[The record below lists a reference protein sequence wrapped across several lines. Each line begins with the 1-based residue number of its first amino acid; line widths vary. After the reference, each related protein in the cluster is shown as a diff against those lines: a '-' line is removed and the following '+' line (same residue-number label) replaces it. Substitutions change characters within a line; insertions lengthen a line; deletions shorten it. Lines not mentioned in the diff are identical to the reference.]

1 MAAKSLDIAPK
12 PYRITDRRSSSG
24 YVSRVDHLF
33 AATQRNGERKY
44 RPPADKDT
52 HSNVT
57 NYGRRTLMTL
67 GRVIFG
73 NLPTVA
79 GAIVEQAALS
89 AEVFIPQYY
98 GADRA
103 WGDEAESW
111 LLEWN
116 KICDVAGPPYDF
128 DSYLELIRIANV
140 RDGDMGTLLTE
151 TPDGYPQIQCI
162 PGHLIGPRSETM
174 AETGEFRGRP
184 INDGVILSPQRRAL
198 AYRVYESDEAY
209 QDVPAQNMFLSF
221 MPEWSDQVRGFSK
234 LACAIMDLQAF
245 RDSRDNELLAQIAC
259 SANALIEENE
269 TGQLDPAKAS
279 VFGAARTFDA
289 SNQLATPT
297 MQTLEGGQYRYFKAG
312 SGAKLQAFHYDR
324 PGSNVMQYQE
334 NVVRDAFRG
343 FDWDYY
349 FSVDPSKVGGASL
362 RIIVDKINRALCRI
376 RRMQKKAAV
385 RVHGYAL
392 AKAMKLGLLPWNDDW
407 WKWTYQTAA
416 KLTADAKYDSDVA
429 IQRLANRI
437 VSPQTVCGELG
448 EYWEDV
454 QDEWL
459 DAEARLQ
466 KRAAEKKVDL
476 TKVKYGTSSQS
487 QANAQ
492 QQDSGDD
499 GADNPPPA
507 TNNPPPN

>member
-1 MAAKSLDIAPK
+1 MPRKAIDLLKS
-12 PYRITDRRSSSG
+12 YRINDRRSSSG
-24 YVSRVDHLF
+24 YVNRVDHLF
-33 AATQRNGERKY
+33 AASQRNGERKY
-44 RPPADKDT
+44 HPPADRDT

-57 NYGRRTLMTL
+57 NYGRRILMTL
-67 GRVIFG
+67 GRVIYG
-73 NLPTVA
+73 NVPTVA

-103 WGDEAESW
+103 WGDAAEDW
-111 LLEWN
+111 LLNWN

-151 TPDGYPQIQCI
+151 TPDGYPQIQVL
-162 PGHLIGPRSETM
+162 PGHLIGPKSETIV
-174 AETGEFRGRP
+174 EDGDFRGLP

-198 AYRVYESDEAY
+198 AYRVYESAETF

-221 MPEWSDQVRGFSK
+221 IPEWSDQVRGFSK
-234 LACAIMDLQAF
+234 LACAILDLQAF

-269 TGQLDPAKAS
+269 TGQLDTAKAS
-279 VFGAARTFDA
+279 VFGAPRAFD
-289 SNQLATPT
+289 STTKQLTTPT
-297 MQTLEGGQYRYFKAG
+297 FQSLEGGQYRYLKAG
-312 SGAKLQAFHYDR
+312 SGSKVTPFHYDR
-324 PGSNVMQYQE
+324 PGANVIQYQE

-376 RRMQKKAAV
+376 RRMQKKAAA
-385 RVHGYAL
+385 RIHGYAL
-392 AKAMKLGLLPWNDDW
+392 SKAMKLGLLPWNDDW

-416 KLTADAKYDSDVA
+416 KLTADAKYDSDVS
-429 IQRLANRI
+429 IQELSNVV
-437 VSPQTVCGELG
+437 VSPQRVCGERG

-459 DAEARLQ
+459 DAQARFQ
-466 KRAAEKKVDL
+466 AQAKAKSVDL
-476 TKVKYGTSSQS
+476 TLVKYGTASTTSNQT
-487 QANAQ
+487 AMPAT
-492 QQDSGDD
+492 D
-499 GADNPPPA
+499 GAPSGQ
-507 TNNPPPN
+507 